1 MKHLQTYEN
10 YISLNESLFNIDK
23 DELQKMINKISKL
36 LPFDK
41 ILSKSG
47 DFKNF
52 MKKFSLPSGYFNMSK
67 VPFISL
73 NENIFNDFND
83 WYSDEGENKILN
95 ILKKVFLFPTWLISF
110 LIGEIYYSFA
120 DRDFLMG
127 SLLVIIAAMV
137 IGIFSVLGYYGY
149 NYTDKLINGI
159 DNGIVISETPNFV
172 PAHTDLVPITISN
185 GKTTTVV
192 ITPIFVPDTWYFE
205 VKNSDRIEK
214 WSTTDKSK
222 LDDIEKGDTVNN
234 DDYIW
239 CDNIKK

>member
-36 LPFDK
+36 LPVDK
-41 ILSKSG
+41 ILSKAN

-52 MKKFSLPSGYFNMSK
+52 MKKFSLSDGSFNMSK

-73 NENIFNDFND
+73 NENIFWDFND

-95 ILKKVFLFPTWLISF
+95 ILKKVFLFPTWCISI
-110 LIGEIYYSFA
+110 LIGELIDCFE
-120 DRDFLMG
+120 DREFLMG
-127 SLLVIIAAMV
+127 SLLVLLAAMV
-137 IGIFSVLGYYGY
+137 IGIFSILGYYGY
-149 NYTDKLINGI
+149 NYGEKLINGI
-159 DNGIVISETPNFV
+159 DNGIVISETPKFV
-172 PAHTDLVPITISN
+172 PSHTDLVPITISN
-185 GKTTTVV
+185 GKSTTVV
-192 ITPIFVPDTWYFE
+192 MTPVLVPDTWYFE
-205 VKNSDRIEK
+205 VKNNDRIEK